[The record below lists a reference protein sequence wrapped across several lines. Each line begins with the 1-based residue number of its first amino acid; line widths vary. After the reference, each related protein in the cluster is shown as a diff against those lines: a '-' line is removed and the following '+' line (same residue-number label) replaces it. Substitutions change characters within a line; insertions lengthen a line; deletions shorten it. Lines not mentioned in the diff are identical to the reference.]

1 MALAFRLTCY
11 YYRGAY
17 YKAFFLTPPS
27 CAVGGVP
34 QRYRGETRLLL
45 MQNLHRYTLYGAL
58 FLIVCLWWEGVSA
71 FFRNGQFGIGVG
83 TVVMLVNAT
92 LLTGYIFG
100 CHSWRHLIGGRLD
113 CFTCDGAVS
122 PRYRLW
128 KSSTWLNERH
138 MPIAWV
144 SLVWV
149 VFTDLYIYLLST
161 GAARDLNTWQ

>member
-1 MALAFRLTCY
+1 MRAAEHRIMRPRGRATAFGKKCQQYRSPTGVRSARGRYIWPIGVRLRT
-11 YYRGAY
+11 
-17 YKAFFLTPPS
+17 KAAEDRHIGS
-27 CAVGGVP
+27 ISGRVGE
-34 QRYRGETRLLL
+34 R
-45 MQNLHRYTLYGAL
+45 
-58 FLIVCLWWEGVSA
+58 
-71 FFRNGQFGIGVG
+71 VG

-92 LLTGYIFG
+92 LLTGYLFG